1 MITTSIDTAIKL
13 LDNNDVIAL
22 PTETVY
28 GLAGNA
34 FSKKAIEKIYKLKKR
49 PNNNPLIVHIGS
61 TDQLQNVAKNIP
73 EIAYKLAAAFW
84 PGPLTLL
91 LEKQENI
98 PDSVTAGLSTVG
110 VRIPN
115 HQLALDLL
123 NKLDYPLAAPSANPF
138 NAISPTSSKHV
149 AHYFGNQL
157 KCILEGGHCVNGIES
172 TIIGFDATQQPV
184 LYRHGAISIQEIEAL
199 IGKIKNETYTTG
211 QPIAPGMLSKHYA
224 PKTKIIKSN
233 NLSESIQAYKT
244 FKIGLIV
251 FNELH
256 VIKQVEAV
264 EVLSKTGDFKE
275 ATRNFYAALHRLDEI
290 GLDIIIAEEMPMYDL
305 GLTLNDRLNRA
316 IK

>member
-1 MITTSIDTAIKL
+1 MITKLIDTAIKV

-34 FSKKAIEKIYKLKKR
+34 FSNEAIEKIYKLKNR

-61 TDQLQNVAKNIP
+61 INQLQNVAKNIP

-91 LEKQENI
+91 LDKQDNI

-115 HQLALDLL
+115 HQLTLDLL
-123 NKLDYPLAAPSANPF
+123 SKLDYPLAAPSANPF

-149 AHYFGNQL
+149 AQYFGNQL
-157 KCILEGGHCVNGIES
+157 KCILDGGNCVNGIES

-184 LYRHGAISIQEIEAL
+184 LYRHGAISVQEIEAL
-199 IGKIKNETYTTG
+199 VGKVMNETNTIG

-233 NLSESIQAYKT
+233 NLSESIHAFRSY
-244 FKIGLIV
+244 KIGLIV
-251 FNELH
+251 FKEFLLNKD
-256 VIKQVEAV
+256 IEAM
-264 EVLSKTGDFKE
+264 EVLSKTGDYKE

>member
-1 MITTSIDTAIKL
+1 MITKSIDTAIKL

-73 EIAYKLAAAFW
+73 EKANKLAAAFW

-98 PDSVTAGLSTVG
+98 QDSVTAGLSTVG

-157 KCILEGGHCVNGIES
+157 KCILEGGHCVYGIES
-172 TIIGFDATQQPV
+172 TIIGFDATEQPV

-199 IGKIKNETYTTG
+199 VGKVKNETYTTG
-211 QPIAPGMLSKHYA
+211 EPIAPGMLSKHYA

-233 NLSESIQAYKT
+233 NLSESIQAFRS

-256 VIKQVEAV
+256 VNEEIEAV